1 MGKNSAIEWCDHTF
15 NPWLGC
21 TKVSPGCERCYAEH
35 LMDTRLQRVNWGRGN
50 PRQRTS
56 VLNWKQPFAWDRE
69 AALAGAPARVF
80 CASLADVFDAEV
92 PDQWRMDV
100 FNVMRGTPNLL
111 WLLLTKRPAYG
122 VEQVAVWREIDP
134 QACGRIWF
142 GVSAENQEWLN
153 RRAEYLTD
161 IRLAEITTFVSAE
174 PLLGQLDLAGWEDYI
189 DWVIVGGESGKGAR
203 PMNPDWVRDI
213 RDQCVRARIPFFFK
227 QWGGVRKALAGKQL
241 DGAYH
246 LDVPQGTL

>member
-1 MGKNSAIEWCDHTF
+1 
-15 NPWLGC
+15 
-21 TKVSPGCERCYAEH
+21 
-35 LMDTRLQRVNWGRGN
+35 MDTRLKRVNWGRGN

-56 VLNWKQPFAWDRE
+56 VANWKQPFTWDRE
-69 AALAGAPARVF
+69 AAQASGAARVF
-80 CASLADVFDAEV
+80 CASLADVFDQEV
-92 PDQWRMDV
+92 PDRWRMEL
-100 FNVMRGTPNLL
+100 FNVIRETPHLR

-122 VEQVAVWREIDP
+122 VEQVAIWQEIDA
-134 QACGRIWF
+134 QTCGRIWF

-153 RRAEYLTD
+153 RRADYLTD

-213 RDQCVRARIPFFFK
+213 RDQCVRAGIPFFFK
-227 QWGGVRKALAGKQL
+227 QWGGVNKKATGNML
-241 DGAYH
+241 DGMQWLEMPVA
-246 LDVPQGTL
+246 